1 MRAKTPHPVT
11 ASQKKGA
18 GQLRDYQV
26 EVLDKLEGHP
36 WRTDT
41 STHPQAG
48 LFYMLALHAPV
59 QVEAALQATQDQRL
73 RNLNNFVL
81 MPDTKSYRMGGVYN
95 FTKYYLA
102 TVRNMCR
109 EQGVTVPVR
118 WKQ

>member
-1 MRAKTPHPVT
+1 MNTPHPVT

-26 EVLDKLEGHP
+26 EVLDKLEGRP

-48 LFYMLALHAPV
+48 LFYKLALHAPV
-59 QVEAALQATQDQRL
+59 QVEAALQATQDRRL
-73 RNLNNFVL
+73 QEVTAWLNN
-81 MPDTKSYRMGGVYN
+81 PTKRECPLGRTNY
-95 FTKYYLA
+95 TPYYLA